1 MDGIEGFD
9 RYDIEWICGAKCEKV
24 HTITIT
30 GEANDYALIG
40 VMVKLVMDNIFA
52 TIFGFERGARYDI
65 TDEVLKAVL
74 IDAMLRAGIDVN

>member
-1 MDGIEGFD
+1 LDGIEGFD
-9 RYDIEWICGAKCEKV
+9 RYDIEWICGAKCDKV

-40 VMVKLVMDNIFA
+40 VMVKLVMDDIFA
-52 TIFGFERGARYDI
+52 TIFGFERGTRYDI

-74 IDAMLRAGIDVN
+74 IDAMLRSDIDVN